1 MSKSSSF
8 RTYIASWKSSWLM
21 NIFLPRHFP
30 FNYVRL
36 VLTRIPKGWMFL
48 RRNRVKI
55 FLICYFIKISKPL
68 LPWKTGNV
76 RFFNYIVSIIR
87 VKYINDIVV
96 IIIISIVGA
105 ITTTGRLSSSS
116 NDLQSKVIIQL
127 VIKIF

>member
-1 MSKSSSF
+1 
-8 RTYIASWKSSWLM
+8 M
-21 NIFLPRHFP
+21 NVHCELEVFLINEHFP
-30 FNYVRL
+30 PASFPIQLRTTCSYENTKRL
-36 VLTRIPKGWMFL
+36 EFL

-76 RFFNYIVSIIR
+76 RFFNYIVSIIK
-87 VKYINDIVV
+87 VNYINDI
-96 IIIISIVGA
+96 IIIIIIAGA
-105 ITTTGRLSSSS
+105 IATRGRLFSSS